1 MAVNPFASAI
11 QEAAETTNMNEA
23 QTGGDYTPPA
33 AGLVRLRFVGYMELG
48 KHDKEYQGK
57 TSQKEFVQLLFEAS
71 GPKHPPRE
79 DGTPIMFSLR
89 MVKSQSDKAGFFKLF
104 RRMNPSGSAKH
115 MAELLGNAYIGT
127 VVHNVVGEGD
137 QKKTYANLKDSDGVW
152 TIREPFID
160 NTDPESGEVTR
171 TQLQVAEPTTPIRC
185 FIWDSEQQLSEM
197 WSSIFIDGQWDAK
210 TDDKGKV
217 TQEAKS
223 KNVYQNAIRSAHN
236 WQGSRMQEL
245 LFAGGEADIPDA
257 EKPGASGSGN
267 ASADPLEGAG

>member
-1 MAVNPFASAI
+1 MVANPFANAI
-11 QEAAETTNMNEA
+11 AEAASQTNMNEA

-33 AGLVRLRFVGYMELG
+33 AGLVRLRFVGYIELG
-48 KHDKEYQGK
+48 EHDKEYQGK
-57 TSQKEFVQLLFEAS
+57 KSQKEFVQLVFEAS

-89 MVKSQSDKAGFFKLF
+89 MVKSQSDKAAFFKLF

-127 VVHNVVGEGD
+127 VIHNEVGEGAE
-137 QKKTYANLKDSDGVW
+137 KRTYANLKDSDGVW
-152 TIREPFID
+152 TIREPFVD
-160 NTDPESGEVTR
+160 NVDAETGEATR
-171 TQLQVAEPTTPIRC
+171 VQIAVAEPTTPIRC
-185 FIWDSEQQLSEM
+185 FLWDYATQDM
-197 WSSIFIDGQWDAK
+197 WSSLFIDGQWDAR

-217 TQEAKS
+217 ISEAKS
-223 KNVYQNAIRSAHN
+223 KNVYQAAIRSAYN
-236 WQGSRMQEL
+236 WQGSPMQEM

-257 EKPGASGSGN
+257 EKPGAANAGD